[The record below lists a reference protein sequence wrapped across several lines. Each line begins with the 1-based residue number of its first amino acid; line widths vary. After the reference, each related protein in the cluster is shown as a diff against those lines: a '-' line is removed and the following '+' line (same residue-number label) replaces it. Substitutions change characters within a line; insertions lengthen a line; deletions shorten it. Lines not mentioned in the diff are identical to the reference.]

1 MTYKSILVGID
12 IDAPGNSI
20 IALATEL
27 AKRFDAR
34 LIGASAAD
42 VAPPIVTPDGIVL
55 GAEIMQSQRDDIE
68 SRLNGLRR
76 KFETL
81 AGATVDIEWRGS
93 DRRVRRGCCWKRH
106 APPISWSPHRPKAHR
121 AAILYR
127 SIDLGSLALN
137 AGRPLLVAASGAEHL
152 PASRVLVAWKDTREA
167 RRAVADAVPLMAGA
181 REVVVATVDREADI
195 LVREGIADVVA
206 FLARHGITARSEVIA
221 GKDDAKG
228 LAELARSMSA
238 DLVVSGA
245 YGHSRLREWVFGGVT
260 RSLLDEGRLNRF
272 MSS

>member
-1 MTYKSILVGID
+1 MTYRSILVGID
-12 IDAPGNSI
+12 IDAPGDSI

-27 AKRFDAR
+27 ATRFHAR

-42 VAPPIVTPDGIVL
+42 IAPPIVTPDGIVL
-55 GAEIMQSQRDDIE
+55 GAEIMQNQRDDIE
-68 SRLNGLRR
+68 SRLDGLRR
-76 KFETL
+76 KFEAL
-81 AGATVDIEWRGS
+81 AGAAVDVEW
-93 DRRVRRGCCWKRH
+93 
-106 APPISWSPHRPKAHR
+106 R
-121 AAILYR
+121 AAIASPTRLLLETVRAADLVLIASPEGASGGNPYR

-195 LVREGIADVVA
+195 LAREGIADVVA
-206 FLARHGITARSEVIA
+206 FLARHGIKARSEVIA
-221 GKDDAKG
+221 EKDDAKG
-228 LAELARSMSA
+228 LAELARSMNA

-260 RSLLDEGRLNRF
+260 RSLLDDGRLNRF

>member
-1 MTYKSILVGID
+1 MTYKSIVVGIE
-12 IDAPGNSI
+12 IDTPGDSI

-34 LIGASAAD
+34 LIGVSAAD

-55 GAEIMQSQRDDIE
+55 GAEIMQNQRDEIDG
-68 SRLNGLRR
+68 RLNAIRR

-81 AGATVDIEWRGS
+81 AGATVDVEWRGTI
-93 DRRVRRGCCWKRH
+93 G
-106 APPISWSPHRPKAHR
+106 SPTRLLLEAAR
-121 AAILYR
+121 AADLVVTASPQGASGGNVYS
-127 SIDLGSLALN
+127 SIDLGSLAIN
-137 AGRPLLVAASGAEHL
+137 AGRPLLVAAGGAEHL

-181 REVVVATVDREADI
+181 REVVVATVDRETDI
-195 LVREGIADVVA
+195 LVREGLADVVA
-206 FLARHGITARSEVIA
+206 FLARHGVKARSEVIA
-221 GKDDAKG
+221 EKDDTKG

-238 DLVVSGA
+238 DLMVSGA

-272 MSS
+272 MSG